1 MESIKLDVNTECG
14 KLLLQANRLING
26 RGHIVGGALRSY
38 FEGNIPKDI
47 DVFCS
52 SIEMYEDIIGDLV
65 DSGYV
70 HNKQGNVLGN
80 YIAVDFK
87 FNGSILSIIK
97 PTQLYGRRTFGNLQD
112 LIEDIDINICRLGL
126 NRHGHVVTT
135 DFLNDII
142 KSIKDRKFHFVKIRQ
157 GELER
162 NIVRINKYEGYGY
175 KHSIKGE

>member
-1 MESIKLDVNTECG
+1 MKSIKLDVNTECG

-26 RGHIVGGALRSY
+26 RGHIVGGSLRSY

-52 SIEMYEDIIGDLV
+52 SIEMYDELILDLTSTYNTIGT
-65 DSGYV
+65 SRIGYIS
-70 HNKQGNVLGN
+70 L
-80 YIAVDFK
+80 DFE
-87 FNGSILSIIK
+87 FHGSILSIIK
-97 PTQLYGRRTFGNLQD
+97 PTQLYGRYTYGNLQD

-126 NRHGHVVTT
+126 NRHGYVVTT
-135 DFLNDII
+135 DFIDDII

-162 NIVRINKYEGYGY
+162 NIVRIKKYEGYGY